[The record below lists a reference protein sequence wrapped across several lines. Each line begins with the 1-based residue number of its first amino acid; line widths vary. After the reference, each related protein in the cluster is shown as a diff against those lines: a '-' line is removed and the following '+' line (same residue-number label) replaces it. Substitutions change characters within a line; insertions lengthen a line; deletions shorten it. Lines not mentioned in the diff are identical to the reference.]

1 MTEPT
6 QRLLNQSAKKL
17 ALLGERLRATPYQ
30 CFLSEPIAVL
40 GMGCRFPDAA
50 NPEQFWQMLGKGR
63 DAITEVPPDRWYVN
77 AYYDANPQSPG
88 KSYSRWG
95 GFLDQVDEFD
105 AAFFGISPREAQHM
119 DPRQRLLLEIAW
131 EALQSAGLTP
141 EQLSGSNTG
150 VFIGH
155 MVGDYYALES
165 GNMAGI
171 DSHV

>member
-1 MTEPT
+1 
-6 QRLLNQSAKKL
+6 
-17 ALLGERLRATPYQ
+17 
-30 CFLSEPIAVL
+30 
-40 GMGCRFPDAA
+40 
-50 NPEQFWQMLGKGR
+50 
-63 DAITEVPPDRWYVN
+63 
-77 AYYDANPQSPG
+77 YDANPQSPG

-165 GNMAGI
+165 GNLAGI
-171 DSHV
+171 DSYVSTGNLDGILANRLSYVLNFHGPSLAVDTACSSSLVALYLACQSLRQDECQLAIAGG